1 MPSCLSSRPSTA
13 TPAELLRV
21 ARVLAESEGWEASAA
36 SGGAPED
43 RPGEARIVVSGGAL
57 PGRGVLRVREADPVV
72 WPPRDVLA
80 RRAAGSE
87 HVTAVLS
94 EVGTRRIRG
103 REVDAVVLAHADGG
117 DLAQLLQRRRGLRGG
132 EAATVLLGVAAGL
145 AALHAGGWASPELS
159 PAGIVFAGD
168 GCPALDLLDGVVRSE
183 PAAVVADAEAFYAL
197 ARMLS
202 LRVVD
207 GAGMVL
213 LSAAEKGLR
222 AGRWEAV
229 EASVLSAIAPEP
241 VGLATDHAGL
251 GGVMAPGRQAA
262 SDRRK
267 PSRSAKPVA
276 RLASAVGVV
285 SDFLDGQPIRESARR
300 LGAWV
305 RRRPMVVV
313 AGAVPI
319 TLALAAAVLLPGS
332 PSDGAHAAGVTP
344 ANSPG
349 ASAGPGGGGL
359 PAVRP
364 MATPTMTPT
373 VTTAREGGPAA
384 SAEPTGAAGAVGTP
398 PASAVG
404 GDDPVDA
411 ARDALRSRHDCF
423 VARPATSSCLA
434 DILDGASAFS
444 EQEAAALGSPGAD
457 GARDYTGARFSLL
470 ERWGAAALVNVVPDA
485 ARTPK
490 SEPASLLLVKNEAGW
505 RLRAV
510 FP

>member
-1 MPSCLSSRPSTA
+1 
-13 TPAELLRV
+13 
-21 ARVLAESEGWEASAA
+21 
-36 SGGAPED
+36 
-43 RPGEARIVVSGGAL
+43 
-57 PGRGVLRVREADPVV
+57 
-72 WPPRDVLA
+72 
-80 RRAAGSE
+80 
-87 HVTAVLS
+87 
-94 EVGTRRIRG
+94 
-103 REVDAVVLAHADGG
+103 
-117 DLAQLLQRRRGLRGG
+117 
-132 EAATVLLGVAAGL
+132 VAAGL

-267 PSRSAKPVA
+267 PSRSAKPVG
-276 RLASAVGVV
+276 RLASTIGVV
-285 SDFLDGQPIRESARR
+285 MDFLDGQPIRESARR
-300 LGAWV
+300 LGTWV

-344 ANSPG
+344 ADSPG
-349 ASAGPGGGGL
+349 VSAHPGEGGPH
-359 PAVRP
+359 AVRP
-364 MATPTMTPT
+364 TATPTVRPT
-373 VTTAREGGPAA
+373 RESGPAA
-384 SAEPTGAAGAVGTP
+384 SAEPTGAAAGAVGTA

-404 GDDPVDA
+404 VDDPVDA
-411 ARDALRSRHDCF
+411 ARGALRSRHDCF

-434 DILDGASAFS
+434 DIREGASAFS

-470 ERWGAAALVNVVPDA
+470 ERWGAAALVNVVPDK

-505 RLRAV
+505 RLRAM

>member
-21 ARVLAESEGWEASAA
+21 ARVLADSEGWEASATA
-36 SGGAPED
+36 GGAPED
-43 RPGEARIVVSGGAL
+43 RPGEGRIVVSGGAL

-87 HVTAVLS
+87 HVIAVLS

-132 EAATVLLGVAAGL
+132 EAATILLGVAAGL
-145 AALHAGGWASPELS
+145 AALHTGGWASPELS
-159 PAGIVFAGD
+159 PSGIVFGGD

-183 PAAVVADAEAFYAL
+183 PAAVVADADAFYAL

-207 GAGMVL
+207 GTGMVL
-213 LSAAEKGLR
+213 LSAVEKGLR
-222 AGRWEAV
+222 VGRWEAV

-241 VGLATDHAGL
+241 VGLAGDRAGL
-251 GGVMAPGRQAA
+251 GGVTAPRTREAPGR
-262 SDRRK
+262 RRR
-267 PSRSAKPVA
+267 SRSAKPVG
-276 RLASAVGVV
+276 RPASAIGVV
-285 SDFLDGQPIRESARR
+285 MDFLDDQPIRESARR
-300 LGAWV
+300 VGAWV

-319 TLALAAAVLLPGS
+319 ALALAAAVLLPGS
-332 PSDGAHAAGVTP
+332 PSAGAPAAGVTP

-349 ASAGPGGGGL
+349 VSAHPSEGGA
-359 PAVRP
+359 PTVRP
-364 MATPTMTPT
+364 TVRPT
-373 VTTAREGGPAA
+373 RESGPAS
-384 SAEPTGAAGAVGTP
+384 SAQPTGTAAGAAGTA
-398 PASAVG
+398 PAPAVG

-434 DILDGASAFS
+434 DILDGASAFA

-485 ARTPK
+485 ARTPE
-490 SEPASLLLVKNEAGW
+490 SEPASLLLVKSEAGW

>member
-1 MPSCLSSRPSTA
+1 
-13 TPAELLRV
+13 
-21 ARVLAESEGWEASAA
+21 
-36 SGGAPED
+36 
-43 RPGEARIVVSGGAL
+43 
-57 PGRGVLRVREADPVV
+57 
-72 WPPRDVLA
+72 VLA
-80 RRAAGSE
+80 RRAAASE
-87 HVTAVLS
+87 HVIAVLS

-103 REVDAVVLAHADGG
+103 REVDAVVLTHADGG
-117 DLAQLLQRRRGLRGG
+117 DLAQLLQRRRGVRGG

-145 AALHAGGWASPELS
+145 AALHSGGWASPELS
-159 PAGIVFAGD
+159 PAGVVFAGD

-207 GAGMVL
+207 GTGMVL
-213 LSAAEKGLR
+213 LSAVEKGLR

-241 VGLATDHAGL
+241 VGLAGDHAGL
-251 GGVMAPGRQAA
+251 GGVTAPGSQAA

-276 RLASAVGVV
+276 RLVLAVGVV
-285 SDFLDGQPIRESARR
+285 MDFLDDQPIRESARR
-300 LGAWV
+300 LGAWG

-313 AGAVPI
+313 AATVPI
-319 TLALAAAVLLPGS
+319 ALALAAAVLLPGS
-332 PSDGAHAAGVTP
+332 PSDGAPAADVAP
-344 ANSPG
+344 ANSTGVPAHQG
-349 ASAGPGGGGL
+349 EGGPHT
-359 PAVRP
+359 VR
-364 MATPTMTPT
+364 PT
-373 VTTAREGGPAA
+373 VTPTRESDPAA
-384 SAEPTGAAGAVGTP
+384 SAEATRAAAGAVGTA

-423 VARPATSSCLA
+423 LARPATRSCLA

-444 EQEAAALGSPGAD
+444 EQEVAALGSPGAD
-457 GARDYTGARFSLL
+457 GERDYTGAQLSLV

-490 SEPASLLLVKNEAGW
+490 SEPASLLLVKSEAGW

>member
-1 MPSCLSSRPSTA
+1 MPSRLYSRPSTA
-13 TPAELLRV
+13 TSAELLR
-21 ARVLAESEGWEASAA
+21 AAHVLADSEGWEASAS
-36 SGGAPED
+36 SGSGPED
-43 RPGEARIVVSGGAL
+43 RPGEARIVVSGGVL

-80 RRAAGSE
+80 RRAARSE
-87 HVTAVLS
+87 HVIGVVF

-103 REVDAVVLAHADGG
+103 HEVDAVVLAQADGG
-117 DLAQLLQRRRGLRGG
+117 DLAQLLQRRRGVRGG

-197 ARMLS
+197 ARTLS

-207 GAGMVL
+207 GTGMVL
-213 LSAAEKGLR
+213 LSAVEKGLR
-222 AGRWEAV
+222 VGRWEAV

-241 VGLATDHAGL
+241 VGLAADHAGL
-251 GGVMAPGRQAA
+251 GGVTTPGSQEAPR
-262 SDRRK
+262 RRK
-267 PSRSAKPVA
+267 PSRGAKPVG
-276 RLASAVGVV
+276 RLASTIGVV
-285 SDFLDGQPIRESARR
+285 MDFLDDQPIRESARR
-300 LGAWV
+300 LGTWV

-319 TLALAAAVLLPGS
+319 ALALAAAVLLPGS
-332 PSDGAHAAGVTP
+332 PSDGAPPAGVTP
-344 ANSPG
+344 ANSRGAPADPG
-349 ASAGPGGGGL
+349 EGGA
-359 PAVRP
+359 PAARP
-364 MATPTMTPT
+364 TATPT
-373 VTTAREGGPAA
+373 VTRTEESGRAA
-384 SAEPTGAAGAVGTP
+384 SAEPTGAAAGAVGTA
-398 PASAVG
+398 PASAVS

-411 ARDALRSRHDCF
+411 ARDALRSRHNCF
-423 VARPATSSCLA
+423 LARPATSSCLA
-434 DILDGASAFS
+434 DILDDASAFA
-444 EQEAAALGSPGAD
+444 EQEASELGSPGAD

-485 ARTPK
+485 ARTPR
-490 SEPASLLLVKNEAGW
+490 SEPASLLLVKSEAGW

>member
-1 MPSCLSSRPSTA
+1 MPSRLSSRPSTA

-21 ARVLAESEGWEASAA
+21 ARVLADSEGWEASATP
-36 SGGAPED
+36 SCAPGD
-43 RPGEARIVVSGGAL
+43 RPGEARIVVSGGVL
-57 PGRGVLRVREADPVV
+57 PARGVLRVREADPVV

-87 HVTAVLS
+87 HVIAVLS

-103 REVDAVVLAHADGG
+103 HEVDAVVLAHGDGG

-159 PAGIVFAGD
+159 PSGIVFGGD
-168 GCPALDLLDGVVRSE
+168 GCPALDLLDGVVRAE
-183 PAAVVADAEAFYAL
+183 PAAVVADADAFYAL
-197 ARMLS
+197 ARMVS

-207 GAGMVL
+207 GTGMLL
-213 LSAAEKGLR
+213 LSAVETGLR

-241 VGLATDHAGL
+241 VGLAGDHAGL
-251 GGVMAPGRQAA
+251 GGVTAPGRQAA

-267 PSRSAKPVA
+267 PSRGAKPVA
-276 RLASAVGVV
+276 RLVSAVGVV
-285 SDFLDGQPIRESARR
+285 MDFLDDQPIRELARR

-319 TLALAAAVLLPGS
+319 ALALAAAVLLPGS
-332 PSDGAHAAGVTP
+332 PSDGAPAAGVAL

-349 ASAGPGGGGL
+349 ASAHPGEGGP

-364 MATPTMTPT
+364 TATPT
-373 VTTAREGGPAA
+373 RESGPAA
-384 SAEPTGAAGAVGTP
+384 SAEPTGAAAGAIGTA

-411 ARDALRSRHDCF
+411 ARDALQSRHDCF
-423 VARPATSSCLA
+423 LARPATRSCLA
-434 DILDGASAFS
+434 DILDGVSAFS

-470 ERWGAAALVNVVPDA
+470 ERWGAAALVNVVPNA

-490 SEPASLLLVKNEAGW
+490 SEPASLLLVKSEAGW